1 MVGQTVLISFKNHA
15 QLWNVEEEKRHL
27 KENAKST
34 EKGGNKRIR
43 EERSDI
49 LPSAH
54 PLKAGV

>member
-1 MVGQTVLISFKNHA
+1 MVGQAVLISFKNHS
-15 QLWNVEEEKRHL
+15 QLWNLEEEKRHL

-34 EKGGNKRIR
+34 EKGGNERIR

-54 PLKAGV
+54 TLKAGL